1 MTFPSDMTVNV
12 DLQIPDALYSLQFLP
27 TNMKL
32 DFVNVSFTEKPRKPT
47 KFVRISTLI
56 KFCADLVVNIKK
68 LGGGGRVA
76 IFEPQNAKH
85 CSIVQYYCKRVSLF

>member
-12 DLQIPDALYSLQFLP
+12 DFQIPDALYSLQFLP

-32 DFVNVSFTEKPRKPT
+32 DFVNVSFTEKPRKPA

-68 LGGGGRVA
+68 TRGRGEGGW
-76 IFEPQNAKH
+76 FEPQNAKH